1 MKKLILSIILSGIA
15 LAANANMVPC
25 KQHNW
30 YIQVTGSYGLHNKTK
45 IKQTSA
51 LGNTEV
57 KLRRHHGPGGALA
70 VGYIIDCW
78 RLELEGSHR
87 YKFGRTHNSS
97 LMANIYYDI
106 PVSELISFYLGA
118 GAGVSSV
125 NHETLKIK
133 HHGSEMQKK
142 YSHQDKVFAW
152 QVMTGLTFA
161 LADNVDLIT
170 GYRLFATSKPTL
182 AKGHHYKAKAR
193 NIPLINSVELGL
205 RFKF

>member
-30 YIQVTGSYGLHNKTK
+30 YVQVTGSYGLHNKTK
-45 IKQTSA
+45 IKDTSKFGA
-51 LGNTEV
+51 TERKLG
-57 KLRRHHGPGGALA
+57 RHHGVGGALA
-70 VGYIIDCW
+70 VGYIMDCW

-87 YKFGRTHNSS
+87 QRYAHSHNSS

-106 PVSELISFYLGA
+106 PVTDIVSLYLGA

-125 NHETLKIK
+125 NFDTVKRNRS
-133 HHGSEMQKK
+133 GSKAQKK
-142 YSHQDKVFAW
+142 YSHQDTVFAW
-152 QVMTGLTFA
+152 QIMTGLSFA

-182 AKGHHYKAKAR
+182 VKEHHFKSKSK
-193 NIPLINSVELGL
+193 NIPLINSVEVGL